1 MNLDLQNIVYK
12 VVYFTCLAASIFMVS
27 EHLRKYLENKDTSS
41 VEFKKFQ
48 NERKNVYPSLTVC
61 FSVDAVHMFRDF
73 TRKHGNITSQ
83 DLSSAL
89 KGKPELIS
97 DLEKAVKILTK
108 IIRLKNG
115 NKIFSTAMN
124 GLIVGYD
131 EDYFLHQGS
140 EVIRNKTGVEGSRLL
155 TNSSIFFLSYQD
167 PETRCFTRN
176 LTYEP
181 GLVIQK
187 EYMLLDLPTLKQLG
201 LSLMCIYVHHHHQ
214 LVRTMEAPSLVIRT
228 PTEYNI
234 EDEFKQIRINNIR
247 VFRQRPNSKERCDEN
262 LLNDDGEWMRAV
274 SQSVG
279 CIPVYWKYMV
289 SENYRLDNLMD
300 QKAPVCKTFSA
311 YRQIY
316 SNFIL
321 HKWNTTA
328 YIPPCNK
335 MKVSSDVQISAH
347 NDPSVSKELQSRN
360 LNLLQFLY
368 LTNEYE
374 EIMNVKSVDL
384 EDLFSQI
391 GGSVGILLGY
401 SILQIPSL
409 ISIIKHFLVMIY
421 EHFAERKKDRG
432 VGNTAAKIV
441 FVPGKHA
448 FKNGNHELVAMPTK
462 YIEVSRYWHYFF
474 TCDGPFFAIN
484 ILYD

>member
-1 MNLDLQNIVYK
+1 MSLDVKDVVYK

-48 NERKNVYPSLTVC
+48 NEKTNVYPSLTVC

-108 IIRLKNG
+108 ITRLKNG

-140 EVIRNKTGVEGSRLL
+140 EVIRNKTGVEGFRLL

-214 LVRTMEAPSLVIRT
+214 LMRTMEAPSLVIRT
-228 PTEYNI
+228 PTKYNI

-401 SILQIPSL
+401 SILQIPTL
-409 ISIIKHFLVMIY
+409 ISMINRLICGVYGHLVG
-421 EHFAERKKDRG
+421 EKKD
-432 VGNTAAKIV
+432 VVVNNKVEQIANP
-441 FVPGKHA
+441 PGKYV
-448 FKNGNHELVAMPTK
+448 FDNDDKGVMLVSQRNA
-462 YIEVSRYWHYFF
+462 EVNVYRY
-474 TCDGPFFAIN
+474 N
-484 ILYD
+484 IFNI